1 MLANLTA
8 ITYVMVYRFD
18 LNETSD
24 AEIIAL
30 PKELWK
36 DTAIPLTT
44 RSDSYYDVE
53 INPLDHDG

>member
-1 MLANLTA
+1 
-8 ITYVMVYRFD
+8 MVYRFD

-30 PKELWK
+30 TKELWK

-53 INPLDHDG
+53 INPPDHDG